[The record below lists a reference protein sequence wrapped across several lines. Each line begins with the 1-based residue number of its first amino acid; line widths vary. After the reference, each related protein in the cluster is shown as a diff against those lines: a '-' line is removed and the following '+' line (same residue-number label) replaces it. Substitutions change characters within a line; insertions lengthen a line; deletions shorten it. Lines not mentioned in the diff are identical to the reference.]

1 MSNFLK
7 FSLFQ
12 LAFALCMANTSYSQK
27 ISYDGIAKYWI
38 IEGNRVIPF
47 TQTEKLSKSFSRIVL
62 GEPASVD
69 ASDPFRILVFYS
81 NAQAIAIINAEAA
94 LVGNTIDLNSLGV
107 GEISHATRS
116 SLGGAWLV
124 LDGIPKLLRVN
135 KQFLHVEQ
143 TIALPNRYAKHSV
156 VQIAEQNGSL
166 YVGLSNGSILV
177 FDTYGSIEKELS
189 FNPFTMFLLS
199 RESVFLV
206 NTDSVVEYLL
216 SNHNHKSGEYR
227 CPCSPYIAMVSNEVA
242 CFNGKQFVFCEKIE

>member
-38 IEGNRVIPF
+38 IEGNRVISF

-116 SLGGAWLV
+116 SLGGAWFA

-143 TIALPNRYAKHSV
+143 TVTLPNRYAKHPV
-156 VQIAEQNGSL
+156 VQIAEHNGSL

-177 FDTYGSIEKELS
+177 FDTYGSLEKEL
-189 FNPFTMFLLS
+189 FFDPFTMFLLNRQS
-199 RESVFLV
+199 LFIVK
-206 NTDSVVEYLL
+206 TDSVVEYSL
-216 SNHNHKSGEYR
+216 SNHNHMNGQYH
-227 CPCSPYIAMVSNEVA
+227 CTCSPYIAIVGNEVA
-242 CFNGKQFVFCEKIE
+242 CFNGKLFVFCEKIE